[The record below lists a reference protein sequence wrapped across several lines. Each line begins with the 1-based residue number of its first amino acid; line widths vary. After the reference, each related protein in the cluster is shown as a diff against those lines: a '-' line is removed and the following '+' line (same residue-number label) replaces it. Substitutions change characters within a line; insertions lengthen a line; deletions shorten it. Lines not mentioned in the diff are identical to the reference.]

1 MRKVTAAV
9 LVCFVLFAGGAAASG
24 FLITSVNQIK
34 PSVRKALQG
43 NRGPRGFR
51 GFRGA
56 GASILVTTIQGPV
69 AGMTPFGTATD
80 VGSSVATCP
89 AGGVVL
95 GGGWDGGSNPPVDA
109 SAAYNEAIGGGSW
122 EVIMANNGPLTAT
135 VSAVAVCATGPGSQ
149 ARRELSRSA
158 IRATVA
164 RQVAALRTRT
174 K

>member
-1 MRKVTAAV
+1 MPPEPTGQFSIEV
-9 LVCFVLFAGGAAASG
+9 LADGTRAFRLRFRAHGRRHREVVHERPVCDCG
-24 FLITSVNQIK
+24 
-34 PSVRKALQG
+34 
-43 NRGPRGFR
+43 
-51 GFRGA
+51 
-56 GASILVTTIQGPV
+56 
-69 AGMTPFGTATD
+69 
-80 VGSSVATCP
+80 C
-89 AGGVVL
+89 